1 MAALRHAVGYLRR
14 ARRPST
20 SFASSPTAS
29 FVPRSSAQG
38 VRLPIVVGVAALTD
52 GTQGTV
58 RLSRIATEVNEVQK
72 TELYAAVLS
81 FMLH

>member
-1 MAALRHAVGYLRR
+1 M
-14 ARRPST
+14 
-20 SFASSPTAS
+20 
-29 FVPRSSAQG
+29 
-38 VRLPIVVGVAALTD
+38 VGVAALTD